1 MKLLPTAFL
10 QRALLVGP
18 HSEVLSLG
26 SLIRRTVC
34 CTVVSFN
41 NWFIFICVLSTN
53 FTSVF
58 VCLFVCLFV
67 CCFQALISVCIKY
80 IFLELSRSPSKAN

>member
-58 VCLFVCLFV
+58 FFCLFVLLVCLFFSGVNLSMYK
-67 CCFQALISVCIKY
+67 IY
-80 IFLELSRSPSKAN
+80 FLRVVPIAK

>member
-53 FTSVF
+53 FKSVF
-58 VCLFVCLFV
+58 FFCFVLFVCF
-67 CCFQALISVCIKY
+67 FQALISICIKY

>member
-58 VCLFVCLFV
+58 FLFCLFLCF
-67 CCFQALISVCIKY
+67 FQALISVCIKY
-80 IFLELSRSPSKAN
+80 IFLELSRSPNKAN